1 MVSSE
6 RLVVRHLGRDVGT
19 ITRTRSGSLS
29 FEYADSWLATGGGFA
44 LATSLPL
51 RPGALETAYFRNL
64 LPEAGARELIARS
77 AGISPGND
85 FAFLRIF
92 GADCAGSLEITDPD
106 EGPQASAAGDIL
118 PLTGED
124 GAKLATE
131 SGFASFFH
139 PERRVRLS
147 LAGAQNKLAVI
158 KTDDGL
164 AVPLD
169 GRLSTHILKLPNP
182 DYKGL
187 VENEAVMLSVARAI
201 GLPVVEHDVV
211 TVGRTKMLLIARY
224 DREVKDGEVLRLH
237 QQDLCQA
244 TGLPPDTKYESE
256 GGPSLKTAFDVVRDE
271 VADPLTAA
279 GAMLDWV
286 VFNVLVH
293 NADAHA
299 KNVSILRAGDGRQ
312 ELAPFYDL
320 VCTGA
325 YPFDHRL
332 AMSVGGQFDP
342 GAITKKDWVQLASD
356 IGIGKSLVLRT
367 VRETADR
374 IPDSLDQELAVLYDR
389 LGRVPRRQQLERI
402 VKRRV
407 RKTLRLLA

>member
-1 MVSSE
+1 MSSE
-6 RLVVRHLGRDVGT
+6 RLAVRHFGRAVGT
-19 ITRTRSGSLS
+19 ITRTSSGALS
-29 FEYADSWLATGGGFA
+29 FEYADSWLETGGGFA
-44 LATSLPL
+44 LAASLPL
-51 RPGALETAYFRNL
+51 RPGVRETAFFRNL
-64 LPEAGARELIARS
+64 LPEAGARERIAKS
-77 AGISPGND
+77 AGISPEND

-106 EGPQASAAGDIL
+106 ERPRASAPSDIL
-118 PLTGED
+118 LLTGED
-124 GAKLATE
+124 GANLATK
-131 SGFASFFH
+131 SGFASLFR
-139 PERRVRLS
+139 PGRRVRLS

-158 KTDDGL
+158 RTDDGL

-169 GRLSTHILKLPNP
+169 GRPSTHILKLPNP

-187 VENEAVMLSVARAI
+187 VENEALMLSVARAI

-211 TVGRTKMLLIARY
+211 TVGKSKMLLIARY
-224 DREVKDGEVLRLH
+224 DREVKNGKVIRLH

-256 GGPSLKTAFDVVRDE
+256 GGPSIETVFDVVRDE

-279 GAMLDWV
+279 TAMLDWI

-325 YPFDHRL
+325 YPFDHRM

-342 GAITKKDWVQLASD
+342 GAITKENWMQLASD

-367 VRETADR
+367 VREMAHR
-374 IPDSLDQELAVLYDR
+374 IPAYLDQELAVLHDR
-389 LGRVPRRQQLERI
+389 LGAVPRRQQIERV

-407 RKTLRLLA
+407 RKTLRLWA